1 MPTNVTP
8 VQQMSPPEA
17 AAEFIQRHHADP
29 RQDPLVGLAA
39 ADAERVAG
47 ALHYYVGFGAWCRRL
62 ADAFSQAGPPPDP
75 FKPADPTGRYRP
87 PRRLSVALA
96 KMLLESEGRVRVA
109 HLLLKS
115 LLAEVTRREGPDEPI
130 PGLLEALERGRV
142 VRARNTGRPVE
153 LPYKVFAADL
163 AFFWLH
169 TDRGRLT
176 GRSLA
181 LASRAT
187 MVCDYAGDPERRW
200 GRYLRLA
207 RAELGRFDP
216 TDDATVSPMTACIF
230 DALGNPPPGF
240 EGDAVSDPAALV
252 SHLLDRD

>member
-1 MPTNVTP
+1 M
-8 VQQMSPPEA
+8 VQAESA
-17 AAEFIQRHHADP
+17 AGSFCGGSSHDVS
-29 RQDPLVGLAA
+29 D
-39 ADAERVAG
+39 DAMMNT
-47 ALHYYVGFGAWCRRL
+47 
-62 ADAFSQAGPPPDP
+62 FSGIC
-75 FKPADPTGRYRP
+75 
-87 PRRLSVALA
+87 V
-96 KMLLESEGRVRVA
+96 
-109 HLLLKS
+109 S
-115 LLAEVTRREGPDEPI
+115 LT
-130 PGLLEALERGRV
+130 
-142 VRARNTGRPVE
+142 
-153 LPYKVFAADL
+153 AADL

-181 LASRAT
+181 LASRAM